1 MRTTAIKG
9 LMLGVRLLFAV
20 LVTMTTALCLS
31 PFMSDEDAF
40 KGTIYGCVLFLLAD
54 SFRRHDEGE
63 DK

>member
-1 MRTTAIKG
+1 
-9 LMLGVRLLFAV
+9 MLGVRLLFAV